1 MFHWTDQKV
10 AVHMFCCVLA
20 LSVLRLIEREVR
32 GSGLTMSIG
41 EIMKELA
48 DMGETVLLYPSTG
61 GRPRARRMLTEMHS
75 TQARLFEIFALESLA
90 PAS

>member
-1 MFHWTDQKV
+1 
-10 AVHMFCCVLA
+10 

-32 GSGLTMSIG
+32 GSGLTLSIG

-61 GRPRARRMLTEMHS
+61 GRPRARRKLTEMHS
-75 TQARLFEIFALESLA
+75 TQARLFEIFALEAFA